1 MGENIERFNMK
12 VIFQAFHFKFF
23 LSTGN
28 YNLEKENGITLPLK
42 IICVLFSKFEYISY
56 LIDD

>member
-1 MGENIERFNMK
+1 MGENIKRFNMK

-42 IICVLFSKFEYISY
+42 IICVLVSKFEYIS
-56 LIDD
+56 